1 MKFRRIKT
9 SFSLTSRVEKGLKA
23 ERRRRRYAKTFSSA
37 VFEHTTAVY
46 REGGWEAKKKSLE
59 GRNFISRAKRERGGG
74 RKSLMEKVCS
84 MKGGKEVRS
93 ISQLEFLPMA
103 ERGLPLSVHIM
114 CTNTLCTAATAGG
127 VGRTWKEAPHSSL
140 QVREIYGAPLTRQ
153 PFLSPAPPFF
163 RLLQSHLVSSSLALS
178 ATYMARSVVS
188 PLRKMK
194 GGPPTTDLKPRPR
207 PVGERGGRREI
218 GNSLP

>member
-46 REGGWEAKKKSLE
+46 REGGWEAKKKSLG
-59 GRNFISRAKRERGGG
+59 GRNFISRAKREGGGG

-114 CTNTLCTAATAGG
+114 CTNTLCTVLLLRRTY
-127 VGRTWKEAPHSSL
+127 VGRSASLKPSSPRDL
-140 QVREIYGAPLTRQ
+140 WRAADTPTFSF
-153 PFLSPAPPFF
+153 PCSPFF
-163 RLLQSHLVSSSLALS
+163 RLLQSHLVSSSVALS

-194 GGPPTTDLKPRPR
+194 GGPPTTDLKPRP
-207 PVGERGGRREI
+207 VGERGGRREI

>member
-46 REGGWEAKKKSLE
+46 REGGWEAKKKSLG
-59 GRNFISRAKRERGGG
+59 GRNFISRAKREGGGG

-114 CTNTLCTAATAGG
+114 CTNTLCTVLLLQQVASDERGKKRLTQ
-127 VGRTWKEAPHSSL
+127 SL

-163 RLLQSHLVSSSLALS
+163 SFITKSSCFFLPRPLCDLHGKVSSI
-178 ATYMARSVVS
+178 
-188 PLRKMK
+188 
-194 GGPPTTDLKPRPR
+194 PTT
-207 PVGERGGRREI
+207 
-218 GNSLP
+218 

>member
-23 ERRRRRYAKTFSSA
+23 ERRRYAKTFSSA

-84 MKGGKEVRS
+84 MKGGERSSVNFPARVSSHGRERSSFVRPHNVY
-93 ISQLEFLPMA
+93 E
-103 ERGLPLSVHIM
+103 HI
-114 CTNTLCTAATAGG
+114 LYSTAATAGG
-127 VGRTWKEAPHSSL
+127 VGRTWEEAPHSSSL

-163 RLLQSHLVSSSLALS
+163 SFITKSSCFFLPRPLCDLHGKVSSI
-178 ATYMARSVVS
+178 
-188 PLRKMK
+188 
-194 GGPPTTDLKPRPR
+194 PTT
-207 PVGERGGRREI
+207 
-218 GNSLP
+218 

>member
-84 MKGGKEVRS
+84 MKGGERSSVNFPARVSSHGRERSSFVRPYNVYEHIVYCCYS
-93 ISQLEFLPMA
+93 RWRRTNVERSASLKPSSPRDLWRAADTPTFSFPCSPFFFVYYKVILFLPPSPSL
-103 ERGLPLSVHIM
+103 RP
-114 CTNTLCTAATAGG
+114 
-127 VGRTWKEAPHSSL
+127 TW
-140 QVREIYGAPLTRQ
+140 QGQ
-153 PFLSPAPPFF
+153 
-163 RLLQSHLVSSSLALS
+163 
-178 ATYMARSVVS
+178 
-188 PLRKMK
+188 
-194 GGPPTTDLKPRPR
+194 
-207 PVGERGGRREI
+207 
-218 GNSLP
+218 